1 MKKIAFNE
9 LLESYNKNLI
19 TKLRGFGEDSDYLQY
34 WVPATSKIE
43 SLINLIEALYE
54 SKTFLFT
61 IELKKQDQEIVSEI
75 LKFNN
80 KIGNIQKKIIEDKI
94 NLIFEI
100 NTKDPKL
107 YLKSKSKIST
117 TTEKKF
123 YPQIDQI
130 SRAREKVTL
139 KNYIKDNI
147 DKMNI
152 NKLRFIISEKK
163 INCKTYSENL
173 LSKKIHLQIN
183 NSSYIVENAHHDFV
197 DLNHESKII
206 DIFLSQ
212 IIDKHIQEV
221 SEHSVIY
228 LENFLRPKNIFGN
241 YGIILPFKS
250 GSLFEDINISIR
262 KIYKKFKNDFNYI
275 EKINK
280 DYPPLGKKWSGT
292 NDKEREKLV
301 SDVILNFVI
310 PSLKLKKD
318 DIVLNKIEL
327 GFRVVVEL
335 SEEFRKRLKKESLL
349 LKIESILKEEVEKR
363 IELFTMEVK
372 DQNKLRLKNSP
383 QNIL

>member
-1 MKKIAFNE
+1 MKKIVFNE

-43 SLINLIEALYE
+43 SLINLIEALHE

-130 SRAREKVTL
+130 NRAREKVTL

-152 NKLRFIISEKK
+152 NKLRFIISKKK
-163 INCKTYSENL
+163 INCKTYSEN
-173 LSKKIHLQIN
+173 
-183 NSSYIVENAHHDFV
+183 
-197 DLNHESKII
+197 
-206 DIFLSQ
+206 
-212 IIDKHIQEV
+212 
-221 SEHSVIY
+221 
-228 LENFLRPKNIFGN
+228 
-241 YGIILPFKS
+241 
-250 GSLFEDINISIR
+250 
-262 KIYKKFKNDFNYI
+262 
-275 EKINK
+275 
-280 DYPPLGKKWSGT
+280 
-292 NDKEREKLV
+292 
-301 SDVILNFVI
+301 
-310 PSLKLKKD
+310 
-318 DIVLNKIEL
+318 
-327 GFRVVVEL
+327 
-335 SEEFRKRLKKESLL
+335 
-349 LKIESILKEEVEKR
+349 
-363 IELFTMEVK
+363 
-372 DQNKLRLKNSP
+372 
-383 QNIL
+383 